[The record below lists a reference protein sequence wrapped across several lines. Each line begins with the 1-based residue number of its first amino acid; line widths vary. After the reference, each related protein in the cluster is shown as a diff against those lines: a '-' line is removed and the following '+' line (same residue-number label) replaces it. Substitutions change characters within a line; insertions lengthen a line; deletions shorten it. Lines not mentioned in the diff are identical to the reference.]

1 MRKINPFCSIVLCL
15 CILFLFTAAARAQS
29 DATVSPGT
37 VRDEVRQLIS
47 DLNNPNYDY
56 SKVPGRMREV
66 FQDFRSATSSM
77 DPGDAAQFRGDLM
90 QQLMP
95 VIMANQQ
102 KIQEA
107 VRMEFLN
114 SLQQPLGC
122 SDDEFAAIKPYLE
135 KVVDDWQAMQINR
148 FRPPAPATANATPGA
163 APAPG
168 ATPAQNNPPRP
179 PMGGNTSAVQQAA
192 ADLQQTLED
201 SSSTNDLI
209 KNKLDTL
216 RQAQDKAQQDLKV
229 ARSQLQELL
238 TERQEGVLVEYGLL
252 D

>member
-1 MRKINPFCSIVLCL
+1 MRKTHLFSGILLCL
-15 CILFLFTAAARAQS
+15 CFIFLLSATARAQTDS
-29 DATVSPGT
+29 TVSPGT
-37 VRDEVRQLIS
+37 VREEVRQLIT

-56 SKVPGRMREV
+56 SKVPDRMREV

-102 KIQEA
+102 KIQDA
-107 VRMEFLN
+107 VRMAFLN

-148 FRPPAPATANATPGA
+148 FRPPTPPTANATPGA
-163 APAPG
+163 TPNAA
-168 ATPAQNNPPRP
+168 PAQNTPPRP
-179 PMGGNTSAVQQAA
+179 PMGGNNTSAVQQAA
-192 ADLQQTLED
+192 ADLQQTLD
-201 SSSTNDLI
+201 DPSSTNDLI

-229 ARSQLQELL
+229 ARGQLQELL